1 MKPQKTN
8 LRGLALFPISVI
20 LLLTT
25 VWLGIAYAAI
35 TLPFK
40 LSFRTL
46 IQRWNQYFFVLA
58 VSLDQFGNVAMQDL
72 FNDWLLRPN
81 APHRFGNED
90 ETISSVLGKNKTTHS
105 LSKTGTLLADFLDW
119 LDPNHVLNSIE
130 PLP

>member
-8 LRGLALFPISVI
+8 LRGFALFPISVI

-25 VWLGIAYAAI
+25 VWLGLAYAAI

-46 IQRWNQYFFVLA
+46 IQRWNQYFFVLS

-81 APHRFGNED
+81 AH
-90 ETISSVLGKNKTTHS
+90 TALATKTKPS
-105 LSKTGTLLADFLDW
+105 PAYWAKTKPPTA
-119 LDPNHVLNSIE
+119 
-130 PLP
+130 